1 MNDNEQTAIK
11 SLERIAI
18 EGINEQKRARRWNI
32 FFRLLFVLIG
42 VFVLMGVVGGIAN
55 QGQRL
60 TTASEFTAVVDVK
73 GVIMDGAE
81 ASLDVVGDALNEA
94 FADSRTKGVVLR
106 INSPGGSAVQSAMI
120 YDEILRL
127 RAEYPDIPV
136 YAVIEDVGASGG
148 YYIAAA
154 ASEIFANKSSI
165 VGSIGVRLESF
176 GVVEAAK
183 KLGIESRQVTA
194 GKHKAMLDPFRPV
207 SETEVEHLKSML
219 ASTHQQFIDAV
230 KQGRGDRLADSDDVF
245 SGLFWAGVAAKD
257 LGLVD
262 DFKTVNE
269 VARDLIGVEETI
281 NFIAPKTLLDKLS
294 GQVRV
299 SARQAIMEMQLSP
312 NMRY

>member
-42 VFVLMGVVGGIAN
+42 VFIFMGVVGGIAS
-55 QGQRL
+55 QGKRL

-81 ASLDVVGDALNEA
+81 ASLDVVGVALNEA
-94 FADSRTKGVVLR
+94 FEDSRTKGVVLR

-120 YDEILRL
+120 YDEIVRL
-127 RAEYPDIPV
+127 REEYPDIPV

-154 ASEIFANKSSI
+154 ATEIFANKSSI
-165 VGSIGVRLESF
+165 VGSIGVRMDSF

-207 SETEVEHLKSML
+207 AETEVEHLKTML

-230 KQGRGDRLADSDDVF
+230 KQGRGDRLSDSDDIF
-245 SGLFWAGVAAKD
+245 SGLFWAGIAAKD

-262 DFKTVNE
+262 DFKTVKE
-269 VARDLIGVEETI
+269 VARELIGAEETI
-281 NFIAPKTLLDKLS
+281 DFIAPKTLLDKLS
-294 GQVRV
+294 GQVKL
-299 SARQAIMEMQLSP
+299 SARQVLMEMQLSP
-312 NMRY
+312 NLNF

>member
-32 FFRLLFVLIG
+32 FFRLLFILIG
-42 VFVLMGVVGGIAN
+42 VFIFMGVVGGIAS
-55 QGQRL
+55 QGQHL
-60 TTASEFTAVVDVK
+60 TTVSEFTAVVDVK

-81 ASLDVVGDALNEA
+81 ASLDVVGDALNDA
-94 FADSRTKGVVLR
+94 FEDSRTKGVVLR

-120 YDEILRL
+120 YDEIIRL

-154 ASEIFANKSSI
+154 ATDIFANKSSI
-165 VGSIGVRLESF
+165 VGSIGVRLDSF

-207 SETEVEHLKSML
+207 AETEVEHLKTML
-219 ASTHQQFIDAV
+219 TSTHQQFIDAV
-230 KQGRGDRLADSDDVF
+230 KQGRGDRLAESDDIF
-245 SGLFWAGVAAKD
+245 SGLFWAGLAAKD
-257 LGLVD
+257 LGLID
-262 DFKTVNE
+262 DFKTVKE
-269 VARDLIGVEETI
+269 VARDLVGAEETI
-281 NFIAPKTLLDKLS
+281 DFIAPKTLLDKLT
-294 GQVRV
+294 GQVKM
-299 SARQAIMEMQLSP
+299 SARQALMEMQLSP
-312 NMRY
+312 NLSF

>member
-1 MNDNEQTAIK
+1 MNDNEHTAIK
-11 SLERIAI
+11 SLEKIAI

-42 VFVLMGVVGGIAN
+42 VFVFMGVVGGIAN

-81 ASLDVVGDALNEA
+81 ASLDVVGDALNDA
-94 FADSRTKGVVLR
+94 FSDSRTKGVVLR

-154 ASEIFANKSSI
+154 ATDIFANKSSI

-207 SETEVEHLKSML
+207 SETEVEHLKAML
-219 ASTHQQFIDAV
+219 ASTHEQFIDAV
-230 KQGRGDRLADSDDVF
+230 KQGRGDRLAESDDIF

-262 DFKTVNE
+262 DFKTVKE
-269 VARDLIGVEETI
+269 VARDLIGAEETI
-281 NFIAPKTLLDKLS
+281 DFIAPKTLLDKLS
-294 GQVRV
+294 GEVKI
-299 SARQAIMEMQLSP
+299 SARQALMEMQLAP
-312 NMRY
+312 NLSF